1 MLISVQ
7 DVSRTYVGQTKN
19 IDRRFKEHNSGYG
32 AEGTAN
38 TFYRPYCMG
47 GYICGMANVTPRGRI
62 ALERRW
68 KNYIE
73 SISNR
78 GDYNVMSR
86 LEQGERIVQEYNERI
101 QEHNNHPENLLQFVY
116 TIEHTALGRLPT
128 STPAL
133 ENSLNNDSP
142 DKNERNVEQLED
154 MEDQDGILV

>member
-1 MLISVQ
+1 
-7 DVSRTYVGQTKN
+7 
-19 IDRRFKEHNSGYG
+19 
-32 AEGTAN
+32 
-38 TFYRPYCMG
+38 MG
-47 GYICGMANVTPRGRI
+47 EYICEMANVTPRGRI

-68 KNYIE
+68 KHYIE
-73 SISNR
+73 SVSNC
-78 GDYNVMSR
+78 GDYNIMSR

-116 TIEHTALGRLPT
+116 IIEHTALGRLPT

-142 DKNERNVEQLED
+142 DKNKRNVEQLED